1 MYIAHLSTAVTL
13 NQTVLN
19 TMVFQQRS
27 GHRVAALCP
36 DDEWTGAIRE
46 RGIEIIPVPFV
57 RHSLR
62 HSFTSAAAKAY
73 AACRREQFDVVH
85 THTLL
90 PGIAGRVAAR
100 LADLRATS
108 AHLIGCVLVDE
119 KMRPRKGYHYYRKRE
134 KASK

>member
-46 RGIEIIPVPFV
+46 RGI
-57 RHSLR
+57 
-62 HSFTSAAAKAY
+62 
-73 AACRREQFDVVH
+73 
-85 THTLL
+85 
-90 PGIAGRVAAR
+90 
-100 LADLRATS
+100 
-108 AHLIGCVLVDE
+108 
-119 KMRPRKGYHYYRKRE
+119 
-134 KASK
+134 